1 MKQLD
6 LIQDHHRGHETA
18 EHSESREQRRD
29 RRVATDA
36 REDIGYNQAAG
47 RVPGLQIANHSH
59 QLCCIGPRAWTYQP
73 AR

>member
-6 LIQDHHRGHETA
+6 LIPVHPQSRTKA

-36 REDIGYNQAAG
+36 REDIGYNQAWLDEFL
-47 RVPGLQIANHSH
+47 V
-59 QLCCIGPRAWTYQP
+59 YK
-73 AR
+73 

>member
-6 LIQDHHRGHETA
+6 LIPDHHQGRETA

-36 REDIGYNQAAG
+36 REEIGYNQAWLDEFL
-47 RVPGLQIANHSH
+47 V
-59 QLCCIGPRAWTYQP
+59 YK
-73 AR
+73 